1 MLNVNAVAYGLP
13 HPSVA
18 NYLTVDLTV
27 LREMAQAL
35 ADLFG
40 LTLPVSQKKLVEAL
54 SYSVYPCSVSPT
66 EIPEGRV
73 TPACQQM
80 LKW

>member
-1 MLNVNAVAYGLP
+1 MFRGYFLRYACFTGYVILFV
-13 HPSVA
+13 S
-18 NYLTVDLTV
+18 